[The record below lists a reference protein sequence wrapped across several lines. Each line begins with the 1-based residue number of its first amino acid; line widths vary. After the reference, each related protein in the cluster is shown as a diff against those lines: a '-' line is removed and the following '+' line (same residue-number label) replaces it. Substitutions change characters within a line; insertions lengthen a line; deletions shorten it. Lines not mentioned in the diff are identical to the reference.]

1 METNH
6 LATLNTMQ
14 RNYLHSYLVAER
26 ERYRMAGEPL
36 QMLRLDQR
44 LSELARNNGAMALDR
59 HEYAAAM
66 QLEAA

>member
-6 LATLNTMQ
+6 FTALTTMQ
-14 RNYLHSYLVAER
+14 RNHLHSYLVAER

-36 QMLRLDQR
+36 QMLRIDRR
-44 LSELARNNGAMALDR
+44 LSELAHSRGAMALDR
-59 HEYAAAM
+59 AEYAAAM

>member
-6 LATLNTMQ
+6 LTVLDTMQ
-14 RNYLHSYLVAER
+14 RNHLHSYLVAER

-36 QMLRLDQR
+36 QMLRMDQR
-44 LSELARNNGAMALDR
+44 LSELARSRGTIALDR
-59 HEYAAAM
+59 DEYAAAM

>member
-1 METNH
+1 VETNH
-6 LATLNTMQ
+6 LALLTTVQ
-14 RNYLHSYLVAER
+14 RNHLHSYLVAER

-36 QMLRLDQR
+36 QMLRIDQR
-44 LSELARNNGAMALDR
+44 LSELARSHGAIALDR